1 MNKLRS
7 LLLVIPMI
15 GSVAALPLAA
25 QGADLW
31 DVYQLALKNDP
42 SFQQAQANYQA
53 ALENKPI
60 ARAGYLPDLSLNASK
75 SKSWTNGTTLNQ
87 IGTGP
92 NGQPILGNI
101 NTSTSGRNTQYGLQL
116 TQPLFNWAAWENIK
130 QADASI
136 AEAEATFEAAQQ
148 ALIVNTATAY
158 FAVITARDT
167 LAADHAASEANAK
180 QLEQAQ
186 AQFKVGTVP
195 ITNVEQAQAAYDQS
209 VANEIGAQQQVINA
223 EESLRAI
230 TGEPVGE
237 LQEPPADMPLNAPNP
252 DNPQP
257 WVDQAI
263 KVNPNLLAAQAAA
276 EVAARAVGI
285 KQAGHYPTLGLT
297 ASYNHNN
304 SSGTIFNTSDVN
316 QKQIMLNFSLPLFSG
331 GGVSA
336 QVTQAQRQYDAAQDQ
351 VQLVNRQTVQQAR
364 TAYLGVLTGI
374 SQVRALRQSV
384 KSNQTALKA
393 TQVGLQVG
401 TQTIVDVLL
410 AVQNL
415 ATAQTGFAQARDNY
429 LTSLL
434 TLKQAAGTVDM
445 QDVKQINALL
455 TVPAPVTSMTP
466 PSMAPPAS
474 TNPSMAPAA
483 TTGMSAIR

>member
-1 MNKLRS
+1 MNNFRS
-7 LLLVIPMI
+7 LLLVLAVT
-15 GSVAALPLAA
+15 GSVAAIPMAA

-31 DVYQLALKNDP
+31 DVYQLALQNDP
-42 SFQQAQANYQA
+42 AYQQAQANYQA

-60 ARAGYLPDLSLNASK
+60 ARAGYLPNLSLNASK
-75 SKSWTNGTTLNQ
+75 SKSWTDGTTLNQ
-87 IGTGP
+87 IGTGS
-92 NGQPILGNI
+92 NGQPILGNV

-116 TQPLFNWAAWENIK
+116 TQPIFNWGAWESIK

-136 AEAEATFEAAQQ
+136 AEAEAIFEAAQQ
-148 ALIVNTATAY
+148 SLIVNTATAY

-209 VANEIGAQQQVINA
+209 VATEIGAQQQVINA

-252 DNPQP
+252 NNPQP
-257 WVDQAI
+257 WVDQAT

-351 VQLVNRQTVQQAR
+351 VQLVSRQTVQQAR

-374 SQVRALRQSV
+374 SQVNALRQSV

-415 ATAQTGFAQARDNY
+415 TTAQTSFAQARDNY

-434 TLKQAAGTVDM
+434 TLKQAAGTVDV

-455 TVPAPVTSMTP
+455 TVPAPATNTTP
-466 PSMAPPAS
+466 PSMASPAT
-474 TNPSMAPAA
+474 TNASMAPAA
-483 TTGMSAIR
+483 ATGMPAIR